1 MSVLLLMMKR
11 HSFGGSKVN
20 TTFAFLRYAAAMTR
34 VLLILALLVFSV
46 TAFSQS
52 RIGKPDS
59 SFGNQG
65 TTQAGLC
72 GLVTML
78 DFPDRSV
85 LLVKQS
91 QKTLTLLK
99 LTRAG
104 KWDTSF
110 ANQAVLRL
118 TDWDVRYTQ
127 TVQQNNS
134 DVLLVGVSDYQDF
147 DRDFI
152 PLRLVLV
159 SAAGKVK
166 FRVNLDLPRL
176 DGVAAAAWVW
186 SGQRLL
192 LAFGDEANQRV
203 VFVRYT
209 LSNRGELDLDTSFAT
224 QGYAEFSVISPKIL
238 ELLSAFG
245 SGTPAVTAYSL
256 AMDAAGNFALTGG
269 IQFRGLHLFVAKFN
283 KAGFLEPSFSQD
295 GVDID
300 AYPNDIGYYRSLQIM
315 PKGGVVFVS
324 GTDNSPQGDKLTWY
338 VDWFNERGVRVD
350 SQGLDSL
357 ESGDFYA
364 KTYPTGEVIF
374 LDEQK
379 VMLHTPNNKPRW
391 LAAIPAKLED
401 FSLTTDKKLLLGYCQ
416 KNQLLI
422 RRTTF

>member
-1 MSVLLLMMKR
+1 
-11 HSFGGSKVN
+11 
-20 TTFAFLRYAAAMTR
+20 MTR
-34 VLLILALLVFSV
+34 VTLILALLVFSV

-52 RIGKPDS
+52 QIGKPDS

-65 TTQAGLC
+65 TTQAGVC
-72 GLVTML
+72 GLQIML

-110 ANQAVLRL
+110 ANQAVLRRP
-118 TDWDVRYTQ
+118 DWDVQDTQ
-127 TVQQNNS
+127 VVQQNNS
-134 DVLLVGVSDYQDF
+134 DVLIVGSDRQGFAEDAFVST
-147 DRDFI
+147 
-152 PLRLVLV
+152 RLVLV
-159 SAAGKVK
+159 SATGKVK
-166 FRVNLDLPRL
+166 FRVNLDLPKF
-176 DGVAAAAWVW
+176 DEVAAYAWVW

-192 LAFGDEANQRV
+192 LAFDDEANQRV

-224 QGYAEFSVISPKIL
+224 QGYAEFSVITPKIL

-245 SGTPAVTAYSL
+245 SGTPAVTVHEL
-256 AMDAAGNFALTGG
+256 DMDAAGNFALTGG

-283 KAGFLEPSFSQD
+283 NAGFLEPSFSQD

-300 AYPNDIGYYRSLQIM
+300 AYPNDIGSYHSLQIM

-338 VDWFNERGVRVD
+338 VDWFNEQGSRVD
-350 SQGLDSL
+350 SQGLSSL

-422 RRTTF
+422 RRITF

>member
-1 MSVLLLMMKR
+1 
-11 HSFGGSKVN
+11 
-20 TTFAFLRYAAAMTR
+20 MTR
-34 VLLILALLVFSV
+34 VTLILALLVFSV

-65 TTQAGLC
+65 TTQAGVC
-72 GLVTML
+72 GLLTIL

-118 TDWDVRYTQ
+118 TDWDMRYTQ
-127 TVQQNNS
+127 SVQQKNS

-147 DRDFI
+147 DRDLI
-152 PLRLVLV
+152 PMRLVLV

-186 SGQRLL
+186 LGQRLL
-192 LAFGDEANQRV
+192 LAYEDEANQRV
-203 VFVRYT
+203 IFVRYT
-209 LSNRGELDLDTSFAT
+209 LSIQGELDLDTSFAT
-224 QGYAEFSVISPKIL
+224 QGYAEFSVITPKML

-245 SGTPAVTAYSL
+245 SGTPAVTINGL
-256 AMDAAGNFALTGG
+256 DMDAVGNFALIGG
-269 IQFRGLHLFVAKFN
+269 IQFRGLHLFVAKLSN
-283 KAGFLEPSFSQD
+283 AGFLEPSFSQD

-300 AYPNDIGYYRSLQIM
+300 AYPNDIGFNRSLKIM
-315 PKGGVVFVS
+315 PKGGVVFLA

-338 VDWFNERGVRVD
+338 VDWLNERGE
-350 SQGLDSL
+350 GLDSQDLSSL
-357 ESGDFYA
+357 ELQDVHA
-364 KTYPTGEVIF
+364 KTYQTGEVIF
-374 LDEQK
+374 LIEQK
-379 VMLHTPNNKPRW
+379 IMLHTPNNKPRW
-391 LAAIPAKLED
+391 LAAIPTKLED
-401 FSLTTDKKLLLGYCQ
+401 FSLTTDKKLLIGHCE

-422 RRTTF
+422 RRITF